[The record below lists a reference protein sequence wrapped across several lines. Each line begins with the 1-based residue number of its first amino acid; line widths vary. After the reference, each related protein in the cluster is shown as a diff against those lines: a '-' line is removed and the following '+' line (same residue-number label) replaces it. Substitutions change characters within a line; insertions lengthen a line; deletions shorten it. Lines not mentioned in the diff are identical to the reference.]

1 MSSKILKKLFT
12 VINWLTEG
20 LYITVNGLLVDMPLK
35 ESLIH
40 SPSESAD
47 FLRRFK
53 QNGSERREKK
63 NIFLALYHEI
73 GCLIGFHTF
82 TSAPQGPRRISHLVA
97 VTN

>member
-63 NIFLALYHEI
+63 KYFSSII
-73 GCLIGFHTF
+73 
-82 TSAPQGPRRISHLVA
+82 P
-97 VTN
+97 